1 LTTLP
6 SVGMGIDRDL
16 LKHVL
21 EHYKYRL
28 DEFLREENIRPV
40 ASGHFSKH
48 INDLKHRV
56 DEALSE
62 LDSLKSDLEA
72 ETKSWIGSYSDI
84 LKPAVSQ
91 YEKDAK
97 QFLTEADAKLSKPSL
112 RQLEIELARIAAE
125 IVTLLNL

>member
-1 LTTLP
+1 
-6 SVGMGIDRDL
+6 MGIDRDL

-112 RQLEIELARIAAE
+112 RQLEIELAGIAAE

>member
-1 LTTLP
+1 
-6 SVGMGIDRDL
+6 MGIDRDL

>member
-1 LTTLP
+1 
-6 SVGMGIDRDL
+6 MGIDRDL

-62 LDSLKSDLEA
+62 LDSLKPDLEA